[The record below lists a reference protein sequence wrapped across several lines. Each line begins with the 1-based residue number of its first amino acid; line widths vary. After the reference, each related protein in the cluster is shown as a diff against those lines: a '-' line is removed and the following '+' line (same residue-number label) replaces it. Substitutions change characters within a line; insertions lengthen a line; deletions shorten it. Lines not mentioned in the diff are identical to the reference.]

1 MIPTRFLISLCLS
14 LAAKLD
20 LTPAKSYAAL
30 IGFGGGDLKKLAFE
44 RDRSLPGT
52 GTASNSKLWKLLSQ
66 KDGHAGVKLDA
77 DSTRRLV
84 TWMDTYAQRAGHYS
98 DEQEAQLTAFRQECA
113 PLLKKVNTP

>member
-30 IGFGGGDLKKLAFE
+30 IGFGGGDLRNHAFE

-52 GTASNSKLWKLLSQ
+52 DTASSSKLWKLLGQ
-66 KDGHAGVKLDA
+66 KDGHAGVKLDT

-84 TWMDTYAQRAGHYS
+84 TWMDTYTQRTGHFS
-98 DEQEAQLTAFRQECA
+98 DEQAAKLAAFRQDCA
-113 PLLKKVNTP
+113 PLLKETKIP